1 MKIEITQK
9 EVLSTV
15 EKLSPATVSDIAK
28 ALNTNQMFVS
38 GYLSALEEL
47 NLVKSK
53 NVGSSVVYMVNG
65 K

>member
-28 ALNTNQMFVS
+28 SLNTNQMFVS